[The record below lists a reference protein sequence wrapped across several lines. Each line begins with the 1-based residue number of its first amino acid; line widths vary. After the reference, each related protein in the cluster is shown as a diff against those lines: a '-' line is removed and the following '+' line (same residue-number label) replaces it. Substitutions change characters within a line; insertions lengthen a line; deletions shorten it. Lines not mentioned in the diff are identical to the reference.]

1 MRTTLE
7 ELNLNVVSENL
18 MKGEYI
24 IGPLHKGFGIT
35 IGNSLRRVLL
45 SSIEGAA
52 VVAVRIEGI
61 SHQFTPIE
69 GVLEDGIQIVANIKR
84 LVLRSHSSERKILEL
99 TKKGAGPVKA
109 SDLFCPEGIEVMN
122 PDLVLMNIVDD
133 AFTLNMQLYVE
144 SGIEY
149 KLAEENREPSYP
161 IDTFPIDSMYCP
173 VRHVSFKVSQVMVQ
187 ESLDFENLSISIET
201 NGAIDPRTSLDQASK
216 ILVEYFRNILQEPI
230 EEEVEEVQADDE
242 SEEILTKALDD
253 IIPLSVRTGNVFKK
267 AGIYTVSDLF
277 EKTKKELLAL
287 KNFGAKSLYSTIE
300 ELLKVPEIEALQSKD
315 RFPLIVD
322 FSDLSKP
329 KPKVKKP
336 VEEEVAPEKEI
347 SKPVEKPIEPTQEKP
362 EEVIPQTKPPTQ
374 YDTLPAQEVLKLN
387 IDEVAKH
394 IGISQ
399 KQLTKLKKYA
409 IEVIGDLTDVTRE
422 QLLTGDHK
430 VTKKNVERVE
440 EFLRHYGLS
449 LKED

>member
-149 KLAEENREPSYP
+149 KLAEENRELSYP

-230 EEEVEEVQADDE
+230 EEEVEEVQTDDE

-300 ELLKVPEIEALQSKD
+300 ELLKVPEIEALQNKD

-362 EEVIPQTKPPTQ
+362 EEVIPQTKLPTQ
-374 YDTLPAQEVLKLN
+374 YDTLPAEEVLKLN
-387 IDEVAKH
+387 IDDVAKH

-399 KQLTKLKKYA
+399 KQLAKLKKYA